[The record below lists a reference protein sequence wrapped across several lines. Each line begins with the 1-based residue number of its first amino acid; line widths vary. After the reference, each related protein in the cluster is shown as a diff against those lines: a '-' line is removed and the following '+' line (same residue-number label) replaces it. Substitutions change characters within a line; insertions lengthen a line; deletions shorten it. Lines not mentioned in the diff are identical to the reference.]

1 MKWGFWRTPGNTALK
16 SSGHIDFDMEL
27 IEITGET
34 EAGKLRVLLEEIA
47 KIDTAV
53 FGESRWGREAF
64 YENIH
69 NPYDHL
75 IAAVEASEDGTEVS
89 GYALLRVLQDAE
101 VIMIAVKSG
110 MRRQGTGWKLAKRL
124 IELAASDGAESI
136 FLEVRESN
144 IPAIGMYEKLGF
156 TVFGRRKGYYNSP
169 REDALIM
176 RYIC

>member
-34 EAGKLRVLLEEIA
+34 EVSKAGALLKGIA
-47 KIDTAV
+47 KIDSDV

-64 YENIH
+64 YENVI

-101 VIMIAVKSG
+101 VIMIAVKSS
-110 MRRQGTGWKLAKRL
+110 MRRQGTGRKLAKRL
-124 IELAASDGAESI
+124 IELAEADGAESI

-144 IPAIGMYEKLGF
+144 IPAIGMYEELGF